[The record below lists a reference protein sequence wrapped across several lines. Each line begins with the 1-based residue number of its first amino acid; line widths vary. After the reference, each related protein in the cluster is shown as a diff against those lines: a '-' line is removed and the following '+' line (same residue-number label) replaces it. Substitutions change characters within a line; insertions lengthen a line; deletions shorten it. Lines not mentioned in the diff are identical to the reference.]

1 MFPWGVDTGRESV
14 SESENKIADE
24 GKEEVSVAVDAM
36 VETEVEL
43 EVESISISRL
53 EFDSI
58 FQKIWKQFSETVA
71 WYEMRWFYELVFVYI
86 W

>member
-43 EVESISISRL
+43 EVESISISRS

-58 FQKIWKQFSETVA
+58 F
-71 WYEMRWFYELVFVYI
+71 
-86 W
+86 

>member
-1 MFPWGVDTGRESV
+1 MFPWVVDTGRESV

-24 GKEEVSVAVDAM
+24 GKEEVDAM

-58 FQKIWKQFSETVA
+58 FQKIWK
-71 WYEMRWFYELVFVYI
+71 
-86 W
+86 

>member
-1 MFPWGVDTGRESV
+1 MFPCVVETGRD
-14 SESENKIADE
+14 KIADE
-24 GKEEVSVAVDAM
+24 GKEEVDAM

-58 FQKIWKQFSETVA
+58 FQKI
-71 WYEMRWFYELVFVYI
+71 
-86 W
+86 

>member
-24 GKEEVSVAVDAM
+24 GKEEVDAM

-71 WYEMRWFYELVFVYI
+71 WYDMRWFYELVFVYI